1 MTTTF
6 MENLSSY
13 TRFDM
18 VDLDDIRSRTVTA
31 KEYIENMEGKQQDLF
46 LEKYEEYT
54 LDSDATENLA
64 EISDDYTFVV
74 MSAAWCVDC
83 REMVPPFAKLEEKAN
98 LDVRVFG
105 GIKADPL
112 NKDRQWRIP
121 PSPPEIE
128 EWNVTAIPWVTI
140 FDKSGNKQGTIKEKP
155 QHEET
160 VEAEILHVLRHK

>member
-6 MENLSSY
+6 MGNLSSY

-18 VDLDDIRSRTVTA
+18 VDLDDIKSRTVTA
-31 KEYIENMEGKQQDLF
+31 KEYIEKMEGKQGDMF
-46 LEKYEEYT
+46 LEKYNECT
-54 LDSDATENLA
+54 LDPEATKKLA
-64 EISDDYTFVV
+64 EISDDYVFVV
-74 MSAAWCVDC
+74 MSAAWCGDC
-83 REMVPPFAKLEEKAN
+83 KEMVSALAKLEEEVG

-105 GIKADPL
+105 GIKTDPL

-128 EWNVTAIPWVTI
+128 KWNVTAIPWVRI
-140 FDKSGNKQGTIKEKP
+140 FDKKGNQRGAIIEKP
-155 QHEET
+155 RVKDS